1 MKLQGGKMTAEIISL
16 REERDKRSYLPCS
29 LCKIPIE
36 GLTRK
41 NIGDYEFYV
50 DGGGPLH
57 KLCYEGT
64 YTPENLKKADEWLES
79 YLAILEGGKYG

>member
-36 GLTRK
+36 GLTSK
-41 NIGDYEFYV
+41 NIVDHPYYV

-57 KLCYEGT
+57 KLCYESI
-64 YTPENLKKADEWLES
+64 YTPENMEKAERWFEKN
-79 YLAILEGGKYG
+79 LEGLLE